1 MDEDLEAEMKMQ
13 DRERWYGDAAE
24 YWSGADASVQGMLQG
39 FESISDDDIKGS
51 KQFLTTLRSE
61 GILGR
66 ENCGH
71 AVDCGAGIGRVSKH
85 FLLKEFQSVDIVE
98 QCEKFTANVHN
109 YMDDDA
115 LSKRILNIYTLGL
128 QAFNPKPGHYD
139 CVWIQWV
146 VGHLTDADFVTFLER
161 CKQGLKPGG
170 VIVIKDNVAGAH
182 PVYDDTDSSVT
193 RTSRDLLRIFK
204 KADISVIKVE
214 AQKGF
219 PSDLFKVNMY
229 ALQ

>member
-1 MDEDLEAEMKMQ
+1 MKMQ
-13 DRERWYGDAAE
+13 DKERWYGDAAE

-39 FESISDDDIKGS
+39 FESISDIDIKGS
-51 KQFLTTLRSE
+51 KQFLTMLISE
-61 GILGR
+61 GITTK
-66 ENCGH
+66 ENCCH
-71 AVDCGAGIGRVSKH
+71 AVDCGAGIGRISKH

-98 QCEKFTANVHN
+98 QCEKFTSNVHK
-109 YMDDDA
+109 YMDNEA
-115 LSKRILNIYTLGL
+115 LSKRIINIYTLGL
-128 QAFNPKPGHYD
+128 QNFDPKPGHYD
-139 CVWIQWV
+139 CIWIQWV
-146 VGHLTDADFVTFLER
+146 VGHLTDGDFVTFLEK

-193 RTSRDLLRIFK
+193 RTSMELLRIFE
-204 KADISVIKVE
+204 KANVDVKKVE
-214 AQKGF
+214 AQKHF